1 MTDSNLFCLFVVV
14 FPAFRCPWPKC
25 GREFNVNSNMR
36 RHLRNHTSNTNQE
49 IPDDGAR
56 RRRRRSSA
64 SSPNSPL
71 VAIPQ
76 QPTGGD
82 MRTHPQGNAPHYQ
95 VPPPHYDVPS
105 RVSETPRY
113 YSRYTD
119 DCKQEHYQM
128 DTDDTDE
135 FHASED
141 PHRSSRRSTV
151 PVMRVS
157 ETLTEPR
164 GTVSSRYHPTP
175 TPTPQQEHQYQLPR
189 SSSAGMR
196 ARALTPGSSFH
207 SSSPSPSPSPSLS
220 SPTSSSFATP
230 PPSALTSPTD
240 SPAMLPRQPRPS
252 TTTVGGKYQYSPS
265 MHYLRSTTGVERVST
280 ALRPAFNTGNTAH
293 R

>member
-1 MTDSNLFCLFVVV
+1 
-14 FPAFRCPWPKC
+14 
-25 GREFNVNSNMR
+25 MR
-36 RHLRNHTSNTNQE
+36 RHLRNHTSNSNQE

-56 RRRRRSSA
+56 RRRRRSST
-64 SSPNSPL
+64 SSTNSPL
-71 VAIPQ
+71 AAIPQ
-76 QPTGGD
+76 QPAGGD
-82 MRTHPQGNAPHYQ
+82 MRTHSAGNAPHYQ
-95 VPPPHYDVPS
+95 APPPRYDVPS
-105 RVSETPRY
+105 RVSETSRY

-164 GTVSSRYHPTP
+164 GMVPSHYHHGTATATTTP
-175 TPTPQQEHQYQLPR
+175 RQEHQFQLLR
-189 SSSAGMR
+189 SSSADMR

-230 PPSALTSPTD
+230 PPSALTSPAD
-240 SPAMLPRQPRPS
+240 SPAVLPRQPPS
-252 TTTVGGKYQYSPS
+252 TGKYQYSPS
-265 MHYLRSTTGVERVST
+265 MHYLRSTTGDERVST
-280 ALRPAFNTGNTAH
+280 ALRPAFNPGHTTH